1 MLNISDPLALLAIE
15 AGQVVNPS
23 RQEGA
28 AGAGRLDIP
37 QRSIDFGE
45 AVPIV
50 FGRRR
55 DDKGGILI
63 SPGASECRFE
73 NDEANDVTAYYLLVL
88 SEGRLDS
95 IPVKDVFQKSCR
107 VGTFTQTY
115 SRRAGSWLPG
125 NFIVQREDLPL
136 PEATFICGSIGLYP
150 DITTVSFEITI
161 PSGFDQWN
169 RQVHFFIR
177 GGMHVDRLLTS
188 DFGPSDNFADLIQWM
203 LVKANRIPLPLIDVD
218 QLEKTA
224 LFLEANGLTCN
235 CWLQQATNYSDFIGS
250 WAPYFLLIASNRGG
264 KKALRPILPVNTD
277 GTINVGAVTI
287 EYTFTEDLI
296 LPGSFA
302 IDYTNYADRQPFVAQ
317 MTWRQEL
324 GDEAAIIRTA
334 EIRVPGTA
342 EVGPYES
349 YDLSEFC
356 TSEDHAVK
364 VGAYIVADR
373 LFTTHSIR
381 FAPRPELHTTL
392 LGVGSIIRVLLT
404 RETADTQPCTHDYLY
419 QIQRISKT
427 FAGDTQYECRHF
439 PVDSQ
444 RRSIVALNVAN
455 AFGTGILLTSAKTGV
470 SCDLNSPTDNTI
482 PFEEFVLPGFV
493 FDPGFDSSDFD
504 FDIGDFTLDFDPS
517 DLDPSLDYSFR
528 VEDGTLFLIDEIDST
543 DFGTEIAVGGD
554 LTGISDLGD
563 LGSFG
568 DIGGG
573 GTFDGGLG
581 EVEENPTDAG
591 DAEPLGSLTPSG
603 GEPGDDQCGVE
614 EFETPEGTCPGG
626 KIIYTTADLDSDG
639 NVIDGT
645 IRESERDTF
654 SIPIADFR
662 NFASFSF
669 RVVCGDGSQQYT
681 EPILCGEPDPFIPVP
696 AGFIGFSVTLTREQS
711 AWCSC
716 NNSELPCQPGSSSSV
731 VSEYFRSNVASYAV
745 GPAGAVATLV
755 CPPEVGA
762 NDFIN
767 LGTTV
772 RYINGTEE
780 FIIMSVS
787 RTGDH
792 NIALGDGLAGTLGS
806 VSGTET
812 DSITVVPITA

>member
-15 AGQVVNPS
+15 AGQVINPS

-28 AGAGRLDIP
+28 AGTSRLDVP

-50 FGRRR
+50 FGLRRN
-55 DDKGGILI
+55 DKGGILI

-73 NDEANDVTAYYLLVL
+73 NDEANAVTAYYLLVL

-107 VGTFTQTY
+107 VGSFTQTY
-115 SRRAGSWLPG
+115 DRRAGSWLPG
-125 NFIVQREDLPL
+125 NFIVQRTDLPL

-161 PSGFDQWN
+161 PSGFDQWD

-177 GGMHVDRLLTS
+177 GGMHVDRLLTE

-235 CWLQQATNYSDFIGS
+235 AWIQQASNYSDLIGS

-264 KKALRPILPVNTD
+264 KKGLRPILPVNQN
-277 GTINVGAVTI
+277 GTIKTTAVVI
-287 EYTFTEDLI
+287 EYTFTENLI
-296 LPGSFA
+296 IPGSFTVE
-302 IDYTNYADRQPFVAQ
+302 YTNYADRQPFVAQ

-342 EVGPYES
+342 ENGPYES

-392 LGVGSIIRVLLT
+392 LSVGSIIRVALT
-404 RETADTQPCTHDYLY
+404 RETASTQPSKHDYLY

-427 FAGDTQYECRHF
+427 FSGETQYECRHF

-444 RRSIVALNVAN
+444 RRSIVALNVMN
-455 AFGTGILLTSAKTGV
+455 AFGTGILLTTATTGV
-470 SCDLNSPTDNTI
+470 SCDINDDDDDTI
-482 PFEEFVLPGFV
+482 PIEEFVVFNPGTGLDDINVGGVVIGQINSPGF
-493 FDPGFDSSDFD
+493 
-504 FDIGDFTLDFDPS
+504 
-517 DLDPSLDYSFR
+517 
-528 VEDGTLFLIDEIDST
+528 GT
-543 DFGTEIAVGGD
+543 GIATGGD
-554 LTGISDLGD
+554 DTGISDLENTGD
-563 LGSFG
+563 IAGIGDFG

-573 GTFDGGLG
+573 GATGGFDGTSGGGDGLG
-581 EVEENPTDAG
+581 GVEANPSDLSDATPLGPMTTEPVPGGDAG
-591 DAEPLGSLTPSG
+591 VPPSGVCEGGVLVRVIGKIGEMENAITEKGVDWTIPLTPPDGLGLDDGWNGASISFYVECPT
-603 GEPGDDQCGVE
+603 GETQYADPIESPPFDPSVYG
-614 EFETPEGTCPGG
+614 FARWTGTVWSNGWFAQPATRSS
-626 KIIYTTADLDSDG
+626 TTGWFNISNG
-639 NVIDGT
+639 
-645 IRESERDTF
+645 
-654 SIPIADFR
+654 
-662 NFASFSF
+662 
-669 RVVCGDGSQQYT
+669 QY
-681 EPILCGEPDPFIPVP
+681 LAVRY
-696 AGFIGFSVTLTREQS
+696 A
-711 AWCSC
+711 
-716 NNSELPCQPGSSSSV
+716 SSSSAV
-731 VSEYFRSNVASYAV
+731 VPSGTPGPWTSSASYSIRSGLSASSV
-745 GPAGAVATLV
+745 NGFGLIYYDSSGAIIS
-755 CPPEVGA
+755 
-762 NDFIN
+762 FIN
-767 LGTTV
+767 LNSVGYQISSFAGD
-772 RYINGTEE
+772 RE
-780 FIIMSVS
+780 FQITSGGWEFSNDQSTIEASWP
-787 RTGDH
+787 G
-792 NIALGDGLAGTLGS
+792 NFADGFDP
-806 VSGTET
+806 
-812 DSITVVPITA
+812 DSPKLP

>member
-15 AGQVVNPS
+15 AGQVINPS

-28 AGAGRLDIP
+28 AGTSRLDVP

-55 DDKGGILI
+55 NDKGGILI

-73 NDEANDVTAYYLLVL
+73 NDEANAVTAYYLLVL

-107 VGTFTQTY
+107 VGSFTQTY
-115 SRRAGSWLPG
+115 DRRAGSWLPG
-125 NFIVQREDLPL
+125 NFIVQRTDLPL

-161 PSGFDQWN
+161 PSGFDQWQ

-177 GGMHVDRLLTS
+177 GGMHVDRLLTE

-235 CWLQQATNYSDFIGS
+235 AWIQQATNYSDFIAS
-250 WAPYFLLIASNRGG
+250 WSPYFLLIASNRGG
-264 KKALRPILPVNTD
+264 KKGLRPILPVNVD
-277 GTINVGAVTI
+277 GTIKTTAVVI
-287 EYTFTEDLI
+287 EYTFTENLI
-296 LPGSFA
+296 IPGSFTVE
-302 IDYTNYADRQPFVAQ
+302 YTNYADRQPFVAQ

-342 EVGPYES
+342 ETGPYES

-392 LGVGSIIRVLLT
+392 LSVGSIIRVLLT
-404 RETADTQPCTHDYLY
+404 RETASTQPCRHDYLY

-427 FAGDTQYECRHF
+427 FSGEAQYECRHF

-444 RRSIVALNVAN
+444 RRSIVALNVVN
-455 AFGTGILLTSAKTGV
+455 AFGTGILLSTPRTGV
-470 SCDLNSPTDNTI
+470 SCDINSSTDNTI
-482 PFEEFVLPGFV
+482 PVEEFVVFNPGTGLDDINIGGVVVGQIDDANSGTGPAF
-493 FDPGFDSSDFD
+493 SS
-504 FDIGDFTLDFDPS
+504 
-517 DLDPSLDYSFR
+517 
-528 VEDGTLFLIDEIDST
+528 
-543 DFGTEIAVGGD
+543 
-554 LTGISDLGD
+554 LTGISPILGVNT
-563 LGSFG
+563 
-568 DIGGG
+568 GGG
-573 GTFDGGLG
+573 GGGRGGDSGGGGSGGDEGLG
-581 EVEENPTDAG
+581 EPGENPSDEGDSTPLGPMTQNPVPGGDPGVPPGGLCDGAEVTRFIGNIGDAG
-591 DAEPLGSLTPSG
+591 NAVKETGGSELYSIPLSPPEPLGGDDYNGKFIQFVFKCPNGEQQYADPIIEPPFDPGIYSFFRFVRFDGAKSDWFSLNPESPPGLKTGVGMGNSRCSQCALDYSPAPNSFFGWVADARSSVAGPYAANAIGYATINLSATSSTVLYSAAWSYNLAPDQFVTCDPPLCGSGSG
-603 GEPGDDQCGVE
+603 GEAGSWEFTNNTSEGSQAEWIGNPSPFE
-614 EFETPEGTCPGG
+614 ELLTPEP
-626 KIIYTTADLDSDG
+626 S
-639 NVIDGT
+639 
-645 IRESERDTF
+645 
-654 SIPIADFR
+654 
-662 NFASFSF
+662 
-669 RVVCGDGSQQYT
+669 
-681 EPILCGEPDPFIPVP
+681 
-696 AGFIGFSVTLTREQS
+696 
-711 AWCSC
+711 
-716 NNSELPCQPGSSSSV
+716 
-731 VSEYFRSNVASYAV
+731 
-745 GPAGAVATLV
+745 
-755 CPPEVGA
+755 
-762 NDFIN
+762 
-767 LGTTV
+767 
-772 RYINGTEE
+772 
-780 FIIMSVS
+780 
-787 RTGDH
+787 
-792 NIALGDGLAGTLGS
+792 
-806 VSGTET
+806 
-812 DSITVVPITA
+812 

>member
-50 FGRRR
+50 FGLRR

-88 SEGRLDS
+88 SEGRLDP

-107 VGTFTQTY
+107 VGSFTQTY
-115 SRRAGSWLPG
+115 DRRAGSWLPG

-161 PSGFDQWN
+161 PSGFDQWD
-169 RQVHFFIR
+169 RQVNFFIR

-296 LPGSFA
+296 LPGSFT

-392 LGVGSIIRVLLT
+392 LGVGSLVRVLLT
-404 RETADTQPCTHDYLY
+404 RQNEGAQPFSHDYLY

-439 PVDSQ
+439 PIDSE

-455 AFGTGILLTSAKTGV
+455 AFGTGILLTSATTGV
-470 SCDLNSPTDNTI
+470 SCDINSSTDNTI
-482 PFEEFVLPGFV
+482 PIEEFVIPNFETGLDDIVINGFV
-493 FDPGFDSSDFD
+493 VGQ
-504 FDIGDFTLDFDPS
+504 
-517 DLDPSLDYSFR
+517 
-528 VEDGTLFLIDEIDST
+528 IDSP
-543 DFGTEIAVGGD
+543 DFGTDIAVGGD
-554 LTGISDLGD
+554 LTGIGDSTGIGDFAGLGD
-563 LGSFG
+563 FG

-573 GTFDGGLG
+573 GSFNGGLG
-581 EVEENPTDAG
+581 AVGENPTDAG
-591 DAEPLGSLTPSG
+591 DAEPLGPLAPLG
-603 GEPGDDQCGVE
+603 GEPGDDLSGVE
-614 EFETPEGTCPGG
+614 EFETPEGACPGG

-654 SIPIADFR
+654 SIPIADYR

-669 RVVCGDGSQQYT
+669 RVVCADGEQQYT
-681 EPILCGEPDPFIPVP
+681 DPILFGVQPEPDPFDPEAFGFWRPVGGSTWYP
-696 AGFIGFSVTLTREQS
+696 TATSRPIGSALGCQDLGAVLTPCGELGEWIGFFEQAVYNREGEGDACASGFITIDAAFDTGGGVNLKTVFVSGCNGVIGEMQLSYEFSDDEST
-711 AWCSC
+711 
-716 NNSELPCQPGSSSSV
+716 
-731 VSEYFRSNVASYAV
+731 VA
-745 GPAGAVATLV
+745 ATW
-755 CPPEVGA
+755 A
-762 NDFIN
+762 
-767 LGTTV
+767 
-772 RYINGTEE
+772 
-780 FIIMSVS
+780 
-787 RTGDH
+787 
-792 NIALGDGLAGTLGS
+792 GLAGPEPDLPS
-806 VSGTET
+806 FLSN
-812 DSITVVPITA
+812 P

>member
-15 AGQVVNPS
+15 AGQVINPS

-28 AGAGRLDIP
+28 AGTSRLDVP

-55 DDKGGILI
+55 NDKGGILI

-73 NDEANDVTAYYLLVL
+73 NDEANAVTAYYLLVL

-95 IPVKDVFQKSCR
+95 IPVKDVFQRSCR
-107 VGTFTQTY
+107 VGSFTQTY
-115 SRRAGSWLPG
+115 DRRAGSWLPG
-125 NFIVQREDLPL
+125 NFIVQRTDLPL

-161 PSGFDQWN
+161 PSGFDQWD

-177 GGMHVDRLLTS
+177 GGMHVDRLLTD

-235 CWLQQATNYSDFIGS
+235 AWIQQASNYSDFIAS
-250 WAPYFLLIASNRGG
+250 WSPYFLLIASNRGG
-264 KKALRPILPVNTD
+264 KKGLRPILPVNED
-277 GTINVGAVTI
+277 GTIKTTAVAI

-296 LPGSFA
+296 IPGSFTVE
-302 IDYTNYADRQPFVAQ
+302 YTNYADRQPFVAQ

-342 EVGPYES
+342 ETGPYES

-381 FAPRPELHTTL
+381 FAPRPESHNTL
-392 LGVGSIIRVLLT
+392 LSVGSIIRVALT
-404 RETADTQPCTHDYLY
+404 RETAGTQPSKHDYLY

-427 FAGDTQYECRHF
+427 FAGETQYECRHF

-444 RRSIVALNVAN
+444 RRSIVALNVMN
-455 AFGTGILLTSAKTGV
+455 AFGTGILLTTATTGV
-470 SCDLNSPTDNTI
+470 SCDINDDDDNTI
-482 PFEEFVLPGFV
+482 PVEEFVVPNPGTGLDDINVGGVVIGQIDSPGF
-493 FDPGFDSSDFD
+493 
-504 FDIGDFTLDFDPS
+504 
-517 DLDPSLDYSFR
+517 
-528 VEDGTLFLIDEIDST
+528 GT
-543 DFGTEIAVGGD
+543 GIAVGGD
-554 LTGISDLGD
+554 LTGIGD
-563 LGSFG
+563 FGDFG

-573 GTFDGGLG
+573 GATGGGGGGDGLG
-581 EVEENPTDAG
+581 EPEENPSDEGESTPLGPMTSDPVPGG
-591 DAEPLGSLTPSG
+591 DPGVPPPETCANPEITRFIGNIGDEGNAVKETGGSELYSIPLSPPEPLG
-603 GEPGDDQCGVE
+603 GDDYNGKFIQFIFKCPNGDKQYADPIIEPEPPLFTPV
-614 EFETPEGTCPGG
+614 PEGTIVITRTLLIDTSALIACNPAFSDRNKDATVEISTGSFAPVSNAVGYRLIKSTSTLNYLCPEAAVSNFLTFLGFE
-626 KIIYTTADLDSDG
+626 ILLSDG
-639 NVIDGT
+639 GT
-645 IRESERDTF
+645 VQQGISVSEGTTF
-654 SIPIADFR
+654 ITLTPGLSD
-662 NFASFSF
+662 FAS
-669 RVVCGDGSQQYT
+669 GSKTTQIT
-681 EPILCGEPDPFIPVP
+681 LVSVTINGEPV
-696 AGFIGFSVTLTREQS
+696 
-711 AWCSC
+711 
-716 NNSELPCQPGSSSSV
+716 
-731 VSEYFRSNVASYAV
+731 
-745 GPAGAVATLV
+745 
-755 CPPEVGA
+755 
-762 NDFIN
+762 
-767 LGTTV
+767 
-772 RYINGTEE
+772 
-780 FIIMSVS
+780 
-787 RTGDH
+787 
-792 NIALGDGLAGTLGS
+792 
-806 VSGTET
+806 
-812 DSITVVPITA
+812 